1 MSEFVLTPELLAAA
15 LSLFGVIMTGLFAW
29 MKDKNK
35 LSEEQGDRL
44 LSFAKAS
51 WESVKLAFVN
61 KPEFKEK
68 IILGDEIMNG
78 MEKAWNDSKVR
89 TPEFDEYFQAMM
101 KLIAHFI

>member
-1 MSEFVLTPELLAAA
+1 MDEIIITPELLSAI
-15 LSLFGVIMTGLFAW
+15 LSLFGIVMTGLFAW

-35 LSEEQGDRL
+35 LSEEQGDRI

-51 WESVKLAFVN
+51 WTSVKLAFVN

-68 IILGDEIMNG
+68 IELGDQIMND
-78 MEKAWNDSKVR
+78 MEKAWNDSKAR

-101 KLIAHFI
+101 KLIAQFI